1 MRFEMDYVENFLYGL
16 WLGAKIMVWFLLLAI
31 VAFPETVGTWRA
43 QVDNAYDKARIYN
56 VEVE

>member
-1 MRFEMDYVENFLYGL
+1 MDFLHGML
-16 WLGAKIMVWFLLLAI
+16 LGAKVVIWCLLIAI
-31 VAFPETVGTWRA
+31 IAFPETVGTWHA

>member
-1 MRFEMDYVENFLYGL
+1 MDYVESFLYGL

-31 VAFPETVGTWRA
+31 VAFPETVGTGHA